1 MSPRTVAT
9 PRSQARGAPGQGGA
23 AAVLVALGAAE
34 NESDIVSALPSGSAK
49 RSASAEKAL
58 IQGQLEQVKKDMQ
71 MIRAAES
78 SMVWDMQREEKQI
91 KEEEEREEA
100 RQIMEWRNEMV
111 SGLREEMEERT
122 REQKIRELLESKDYQ
137 EFKRDWK
144 KAIKQ
149 KEQEE
154 NREQLEKKNEEARFK
169 QELQAAAV
177 EDKHMHLADRS
188 EDQQELRDIKLAEQ
202 AREKEQGEQER
213 IDELQ
218 RELNFKLNQLI
229 AAKENALKS
238 LHFVKAKH
246 KSATAGR
253 RQG

>member
-1 MSPRTVAT
+1 M
-9 PRSQARGAPGQGGA
+9 QG
-23 AAVLVALGAAE
+23 
-34 NESDIVSALPSGSAK
+34 K
-49 RSASAEKAL
+49 
-58 IQGQLEQVKKDMQ
+58 LEQVKKDMM

-78 SMVWDMQREEKQI
+78 SMMWDMQREEKQI

-100 RQIMEWRNEMV
+100 RQIMEWREQMV
-111 SGLREEMEERT
+111 SGLREGMEERT

-144 KAIKQ
+144 RATKQ

-154 NREQLEKKNEEARFK
+154 NRESLEKNMEEARFK
-169 QELQAAAV
+169 QELQAAAAV
-177 EDKHMHLADRS
+177 DAHTLRADRT
-188 EDQQELRDIKLAEQ
+188 EEQQELKDIKLAEQ
-202 AREKEQGEQER
+202 AREREQGEQDR

-246 KSATAGR
+246 RTTTAGR